1 MINQLIQKNKAILPG
16 LGLSIIVAIIG
27 KLCALALPSLGG
39 ATLAILLG
47 IVLGNTIFKQ
57 AYLADG
63 TKFSESKLLECSV
76 VLLGFTVT
84 FQTISRLGLNGLG
97 FIIVMMTVVIIS
109 AMFIGKKLGFSE
121 NVGILM
127 ASGNAVCGSSAIG
140 AVAPTIGADDDE
152 KGQVITLV
160 NLLGTVMMLALPLIS
175 TTAAVVRWVRTDRLR
190 LVSADE
196 LAGLAGDAGLAI
208 EAL

>member
-1 MINQLIQKNKAILPG
+1 
-16 LGLSIIVAIIG
+16 
-27 KLCALALPSLGG
+27 
-39 ATLAILLG
+39 
-47 IVLGNTIFKQ
+47 
-57 AYLADG
+57 
-63 TKFSESKLLECSV
+63 
-76 VLLGFTVT
+76 
-84 FQTISRLGLNGLG
+84 
-97 FIIVMMTVVIIS
+97 MMTVVIIS

-175 TTAAVVRWVRTDRLR
+175 TILFGPSLLAHSALRSEERRVGKECRSRW
-190 LVSADE
+190 
-196 LAGLAGDAGLAI
+196 
-208 EAL
+208 